1 MIEST
6 QVITVTKKSLE
17 LDQSE
22 VEGLIKGWLGD
33 SSNTEWKFDFDFDNY
48 GDIKVIIHQTITE
61 LEKVSK

>member
-6 QVITVTKKSLE
+6 QVKTITEKSLE

-22 VEGLIKGWLGD
+22 IEELIKDWLGD
-33 SSNTEWKFDFDFDNY
+33 SGNTEWKFDFDFNSY
-48 GDIKVIIHQTITE
+48 GDIRVIIHQTITE